1 MLLSKHCTCQELDIE
16 NASVLFSTLV
26 FMYMYLKKVFDDT
39 GVKIYVDLETW
50 PRNCDAFPC
59 STLLSAELQCHRSIK
74 IIQKKVGMVKFR
86 L

>member
-26 FMYMYLKKVFDDT
+26 IMYMYLKRVFDDT

-50 PRNCDAFPC
+50 PRYCDAFPC
-59 STLLSAELQCHRSIK
+59 STLLSAEFQWHRSIK
-74 IIQKKVGMVKFR
+74 IIQKSGHGQI
-86 L
+86 